1 MQTGKNLFKSF
12 SYLSLSNVV
21 VIPATAFATVL
32 IARFLKPHELGILL
46 TAEAFVEMFSFFY
59 TMGFKNSIFQYA
71 SNHVDGFNEGLRDA
85 MGNALLVRLL
95 VGTPI
100 GLLIYFLAGK
110 FNSDPVLVE
119 IIGLYVLIEFFMS
132 LSNIFG
138 VVRRALDQFKLI
150 ATITATNKIIKL
162 GLIFVVFKYFGGL
175 LELVYAFVLME
186 VIKFLISFFATM
198 NLIKPRLSLPDIVP
212 MMKDSALYGIFDFLD
227 GAENKVDR
235 LMLNYFLGPSAVA
248 FYSIPSKLNRLI
260 KMIPLSIR
268 QVFLPQLHKVKST
281 EELKPI
287 LRKLIMILLI
297 AGLPLFLGIY
307 FFSKPVLAMFF
318 NEEYQAAIQLAP
330 LFAFIALLW
339 FLNTAPNMLLAAK
352 ADHKGRNIIQL
363 ISILL
368 NIGLNCIF
376 IPRFGIIGAIQATIA
391 ANFAKFVL
399 MQLRYQTKYA
409 NK

>member
-1 MQTGKNLFKSF
+1 MQTGNNLFKSF

-21 VIPATAFATVL
+21 IIPATAFATIL
-32 IARFLKPHELGILL
+32 IAQFLKPHELGILL

-71 SNHVDGFNEGLRDA
+71 SKHVDGFNEGLKEA

-95 VGTPI
+95 VGTPV
-100 GLLIYFLAGK
+100 GLLIYFIAAK
-110 FNSDPVLVE
+110 FNPDPVLVK

-150 ATITATNKIIKL
+150 ATINATNKIIKL
-162 GLIFVVFKYFGGL
+162 GLIFIVFKYFGGL

-186 VIKFLISFFATM
+186 VIKFLISFIATM
-198 NLIKPRLSLPDIVP
+198 NLIKPRLSLPDIMP

-227 GAENKVDR
+227 GAQNKVDR
-235 LMLNYFLGPSAVA
+235 LMINYFLGPSAVA

-260 KMIPLSIR
+260 KMVPLSIK
-268 QVFLPQLHKVKST
+268 QVFLPQLHKVKSK

-287 LRKLIMILLI
+287 LSKLVMILVI
-297 AGLPLFLGIY
+297 AGLPLFFGIY

-339 FLNTAPNMLLAAK
+339 FLNTTPNMLLAAEG
-352 ADHKGRNIIQL
+352 DHKGRNIIQL

-368 NIGLNCIF
+368 NIGLNIIF
-376 IPRFGIIGAIQATIA
+376 IPRFGIIGAVQATIA
-391 ANFAKFVL
+391 ANLTKFVL